1 VISSFGLQLV
11 ILVAGL
17 ICLLLV
23 WYRPTWGV
31 FAAISIAG
39 LLDCFDVA
47 TPADAAASAASS
59 GGGLNIY
66 ADDVACAMLLLTGLL
81 LLIRHRKGMSR
92 DEMPGLF
99 LMILITLSVGRGVGI
114 YTLKQAGNSA
124 RNLLTFVT
132 PALAIMML
140 RPVLRLDA
148 GRLSRWFGWA
158 GSCLCAIAL
167 LRWAGVLAI
176 PLTTSSEWDVREVV
190 RVLASDYAIV
200 VGQAFIAAIFILVD
214 ERRRGWWWWAGA
226 AMFGAVT
233 LALQHRS
240 VWVATAAGVAWLAF
254 RTGRLSPTRWLGLGA
269 TAVVGLGFIMIAD
282 PAIMISAREIV
293 DTGVNETQDQHSTWA
308 WRVQGYTEA
317 TDRVLASGTIDL
329 LIGPPAGWAA
339 NTLAGFASTH
349 IHSRFV
355 DTLAYY
361 GLLGASALIVW
372 FVMLIQRC
380 RRRAQILSK
389 RQVLSRGSA
398 ALLQALVIS
407 QIVYLV
413 PYFGGI
419 LQGSVVGLLWLAATQ
434 KPLQTIGQR
443 LAPVYA
449 RARFTAGSAIEAVQ
463 Q

>member
-1 VISSFGLQLV
+1 
-11 ILVAGL
+11 
-17 ICLLLV
+17 
-23 WYRPTWGV
+23 V

-47 TPADAAASAASS
+47 TPADAAAAASL

-66 ADDVACAMLLLTGLL
+66 GDDVACIMLFLTGIL
-81 LLIRHRKGMSR
+81 LLIRHRKGMAR
-92 DEMPGLF
+92 DEMPGLL
-99 LMILITLSVGRGVGI
+99 LMVLIALSVGRGIGS
-114 YTLKQAGNSA
+114 YSLKQAGNSA
-124 RNLLTFVT
+124 RNLLTFLT
-132 PALAIMML
+132 PALTIMLL
-140 RPVLRLDA
+140 RPVLRLEA
-148 GRLSRWFGWA
+148 GRLSRLFGWA
-158 GSCLCAIAL
+158 ASCLCAIAL

-176 PLTTSSEWDVREVV
+176 PTATVSEFDSHEVA
-190 RVLASDYAIV
+190 RVLAADYAIV
-200 VGQAFIAAIFILVD
+200 VGQAFIAAIFLLVV
-214 ERRRGWWWWAGA
+214 ERRTGWWWWAGA
-226 AMFGAVT
+226 GLFGAIT

-240 VWVATAAGVAWLAF
+240 VWVATAAGLAWLGF
-254 RTGRLSPTRWLGLGA
+254 RTARLSPTRWLGLAA

-282 PAIMISAREIV
+282 PAILKSASELV
-293 DTGVNETQDQHSTWA
+293 DSGVNETQDQHSTWA

-317 TDRVLASGTIDL
+317 TDRVLDGGAVDL

-339 NTLAGFASTH
+339 NTLASFASTH

-361 GLLGASALIVW
+361 GVLGATTLTVW
-372 FVMLIQRC
+372 FLMLIQRC
-380 RRRAQILSK
+380 RRRAQILAG

-419 LQGSVVGLLWLAATQ
+419 LQGSILGLLWLAATQ

-443 LAPVYA
+443 LVQFHTGA
-449 RARFTAGSAIEAVQ
+449 RYTAGSVVEAMPQ
-463 Q
+463 